1 VDTWEN
7 LQARVFHLAWLAEE
21 LPAFVATP
29 SGGWL
34 FRAMQREAESIAAS
48 AADYVAE
55 CDRMTEHDPHT
66 AVTDRPGAPGRGDS
80 GRDSSGRDSEAA
92 GGAL

>member
-21 LPAFVATP
+21 LPAFVTSP

-34 FRAMQREAESIAAS
+34 FRAMQREAELIAAS
-48 AADYVAE
+48 AAAYVAE
-55 CDRMTEHDPHT
+55 CDRMPQHDNRN
-66 AVTDRPGAPGRGDS
+66 ADR
-80 GRDSSGRDSEAA
+80 ET